1 MKKLALIML
10 AVVSMALVSCG
21 GGEMTPQT
29 TKISGPLG
37 EEFEVVDGP
46 AKLQGDIWT
55 VQLKSLKDY
64 HSASEREP
72 FGCDRVLKGKYE
84 YYDHVGFGLETY
96 DKDGA
101 LVAKRV
107 ATRGGLNGP
116 YSSDDVMELMNL
128 KEGETGF
135 IRWKCEDSEK
145 KVKGMTFKITS
156 AQETVW
162 NYK

>member
-1 MKKLALIML
+1 MKKIALIML
-10 AVVSMALVSCG
+10 AIVSMALASCGG

-55 VQLKSLKDY
+55 IQLKSLKDY
-64 HSASEREP
+64 HSASSREP
-72 FGCDRVLKGKYE
+72 FGRDRVLKEWYD
-84 YYDHVGFGLETY
+84 YYDHVGFGLETF

-107 ATRGGLNGP
+107 ATQGGLQGP

-135 IRWKCEDSEK
+135 IRWSCTDSEK
-145 KVKGMTFKITS
+145 HTKGMTFKITS
-156 AQETVW
+156 AKEHVQKW
-162 NYK
+162 

>member
-1 MKKLALIML
+1 MKKIALIML
-10 AVVSMALVSCG
+10 AVVSMALASCGG

-55 VQLKSLKDY
+55 IQLKSLSNKHY
-64 HSASEREP
+64 ASIREP
-72 FGCDRVLKGKYE
+72 FGCDRVDGFAY
-84 YYDHVGFGLETY
+84 HVGFGLETY
-96 DKDGA
+96 DKDGT
-101 LVAKRV
+101 LVAKRG
-107 ATRGGLNGP
+107 ATQGGLQGP
-116 YSSDDVMELMNL
+116 YSSEDVRELMNL

-156 AQETVW
+156 AQE
-162 NYK
+162 N

>member
-21 GGEMTPQT
+21 GGGQMTPQT
-29 TKISGPLG
+29 TEISGPLG
-37 EEFEVVDGP
+37 DEFEVVNAP
-46 AKLQGDIWT
+46 VKLQGDIWSI
-55 VQLKSLKDY
+55 QLKSLKDY
-64 HSASEREP
+64 HSASNREP
-72 FGCDRVLKGKYE
+72 FGRDRVLEEWYD
-84 YYDHVGFGLETY
+84 YYYHVGFGLETF

-101 LVAKRV
+101 LVEKRA

-135 IRWKCEDSEK
+135 IRWSCTDSEK
-145 KVKGMTFKITS
+145 HTKGMTFKITS
-156 AQETVW
+156 AEESVR
-162 NYK
+162 K